1 MNVKI
6 LKLKVKEIDFN
17 PYEPLTEILTDSD
30 GQKYVYSFISKS
42 LSESS
47 HNIDMFL
54 KKSYA
59 ESVRELILY
68 YDPEENPQLKKS
80 EKRIM
85 KNIQKRIN
93 EKYMVISSGIEK
105 EDKPHYMR
113 FLISMQDFNAINTF
127 GDEDYAQ
134 ILDWVND
141 ALTQSNISPLSEIEL
156 ECKEF

>member
-1 MNVKI
+1 M
-6 LKLKVKEIDFN
+6 
-17 PYEPLTEILTDSD
+17 
-30 GQKYVYSFISKS
+30 
-42 LSESS
+42 
-47 HNIDMFL
+47 
-54 KKSYA
+54 
-59 ESVRELILY
+59 RELILY